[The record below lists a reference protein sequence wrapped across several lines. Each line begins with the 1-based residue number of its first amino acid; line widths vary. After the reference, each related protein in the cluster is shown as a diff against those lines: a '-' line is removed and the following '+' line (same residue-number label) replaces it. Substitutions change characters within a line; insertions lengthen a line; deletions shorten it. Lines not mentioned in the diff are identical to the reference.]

1 MYEARIRDLES
12 QIGRERDAHQAE
24 VDSLNADLRR
34 LRGLLDEQLHELKDL
49 MDVKIRLD
57 AEITAYRKLLDS
69 EETRFDGFLALRV
82 RKLIDING

>member
-1 MYEARIRDLES
+1 MYEARIRDLEG

-24 VDSLNADLRR
+24 VDSVNADLRH
-34 LRGLLDEQLHELKDL
+34 LRGLLDEQLHEFKDL

-69 EETRFDGFLALRV
+69 EETRFDDFLALHV
-82 RKLIDING
+82 GKLIDINV